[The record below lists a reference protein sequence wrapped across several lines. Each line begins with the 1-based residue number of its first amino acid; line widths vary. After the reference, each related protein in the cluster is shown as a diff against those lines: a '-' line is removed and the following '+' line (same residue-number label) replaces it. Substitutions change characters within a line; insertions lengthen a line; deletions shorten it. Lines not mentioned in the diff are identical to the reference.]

1 MEDPTSNKNNA
12 LQNCAKALL
21 VLVQMIAES
30 TRFQLITE
38 HIASNTNWYNSVPL
52 TSQLIST
59 PLPTV
64 PYPNPANIW
73 TVGQANAA
81 LGILLYV
88 SRTSS
93 RLRCQADVD
102 AGSARNA
109 DTNVSYVRTV
119 VILSTERD
127 YESKGPNKFVTLT
140 GPSVAISSDD
150 VSIISVSLWDFNS
163 LSSTMRFLKTTSY
176 ENQEMRI

>member
-38 HIASNTNWYNSVPL
+38 HIASNTNC
-52 TSQLIST
+52 T

-119 VILSTERD
+119 VILSTER
-127 YESKGPNKFVTLT
+127 
-140 GPSVAISSDD
+140 
-150 VSIISVSLWDFNS
+150 
-163 LSSTMRFLKTTSY
+163 
-176 ENQEMRI
+176 